1 MEDDLE
7 VRPETHPKRLQLNA
21 REQKLF
27 AYLVRLA
34 VLVCILLLAKW
45 LV

>member
-7 VRPETHPKRLQLNA
+7 PGAEAHPKRLQLNA

-27 AYLVRLA
+27 AYLIRLS
-34 VLVCILLLAKW
+34 VLVCVLLLAKW
-45 LV
+45 LL